1 MNSDLAS
8 EARLSYKLF
17 TEYRDL
23 KKSTALLVRWLIDN
37 GDVSRTMTSSTVSV
51 RQLMNLARM
60 VKDKGI
66 TAPDSVFQALKSSI
80 EKRKKITA
88 FFKSMQDEGYT
99 GGNDVTR
106 SHEHFTS
113 A

>member
-1 MNSDLAS
+1 MNSDLAP
-8 EARLSYKLF
+8 EAKLSYELF
-17 TEYRDL
+17 TEYQGY

-37 GDVSRTMTSSTVSV
+37 GGVSRTITSAPASV
-51 RQLMNLARM
+51 RHLMDLAQM

-66 TAPDSVFQALKSSI
+66 TAPNNVFQALKSSI
-80 EKRKKITA
+80 AKRKKITA
-88 FFKSMQDEGYT
+88 FFKIMQNEGHT
-99 GGNDVTR
+99 GENDVTR